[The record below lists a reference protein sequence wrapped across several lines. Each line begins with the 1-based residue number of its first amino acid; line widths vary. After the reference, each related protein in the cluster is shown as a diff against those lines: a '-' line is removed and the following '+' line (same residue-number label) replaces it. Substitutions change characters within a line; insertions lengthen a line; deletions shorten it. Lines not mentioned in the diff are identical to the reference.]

1 MECTF
6 LQELFIVKKSEL
18 LNLLQEK
25 YQKWEAFLD
34 QIGLTRMDQPGV
46 NGDWSMKDIVA
57 HLTGWNRWLVARL
70 QAAQR
75 GAPEPPPPWPA
86 HLQTEDEINAWIY
99 QSNRGRSVREVLEE
113 TQQVYQQLLAVIE
126 GLPEDVRLDPL
137 HQQGKVYLLV
147 WLDDERFPVG
157 EFFDHFQE
165 DHEPDVR
172 AWLARVE
179 KQ

>member
-1 MECTF
+1 MN
-6 LQELFIVKKSEL
+6 KSEL

-34 QIGLTRMDQPGV
+34 QIGLARMDQPGV
-46 NGDWSMKDIVA
+46 NDDWSMKDIVA

-70 QAAQR
+70 QAAQQ

-99 QSNRGRSVREVLEE
+99 ESNRGRSVREVLDV
-113 TQQVYQQLLAVIE
+113 THQVFRQLLAVIE
-126 GLPEDVRLDPL
+126 DLPDEVHIERIEPA
-137 HQQGKVYLLV
+137 YYLV
-147 WLDDERFPVG
+147 WVDEKRFPVG
-157 EFFDHFQE
+157 EFFDHFYE

-172 AWLARVE
+172 AWLARIE